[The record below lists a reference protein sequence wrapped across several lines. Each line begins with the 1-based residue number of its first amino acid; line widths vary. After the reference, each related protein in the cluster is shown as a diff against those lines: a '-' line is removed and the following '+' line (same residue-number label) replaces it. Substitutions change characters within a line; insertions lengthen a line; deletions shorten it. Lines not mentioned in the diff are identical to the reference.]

1 MENYALVQRPAPFSW
16 EALTILTGLAQQT
29 GVVNVEFPRPVLI
42 VAAYP
47 SVALA
52 GGSDVLPF
60 PTLDDLLVRIDQDE
74 GQERRLTS
82 GFDTTVVA
90 GGQRS
95 PTVTLGSF
103 RDTTGGARTMDLK
116 MGSRDSRPI
125 LGLTFSWKR
134 PIAGGPYFQDVYV
147 GLCLHCEFQGE
158 G

>member
-1 MENYALVQRPAPFSW
+1 M
-16 EALTILTGLAQQT
+16 TILTATVQET
-29 GVVNVEFPRPVLI
+29 AVVNVEFPRPVLI

-47 SVALA
+47 SLALA

-60 PTLDDLLVRIDQDE
+60 PTLDDLLIRIDQDE

-82 GFDTTVVA
+82 RFDTTVTA
-90 GGQRS
+90 GGQRAPS
-95 PTVTLGSF
+95 VTLGSF

-116 MGSRDSRPI
+116 VGTRDSRPT

-147 GLCLHCEFQGE
+147 GLCFHCIFQGE